1 MSPSALHML
10 AFSLRNP
17 YSLSFDRDGPFPVLY
32 RLLRTK
38 CTPTEEIDV
47 TGFENKTILITGVTS
62 GCGLRCAKAFARVA
76 CHLIVTARNREKGE
90 DAVRQII
97 DSLEPS
103 PCAAKVDLLELE
115 MASERSISAFKYK
128 LSKYASL
135 DVAILNAGVY
145 QPEFTICPETGQEE
159 TIQVNFL
166 SNCAIALLAIPSLL
180 RSHDQGRLLLISS
193 EAYAWANPKQH
204 TFSMLL
210 KQLGDPD
217 AYTSYERYHISKLL
231 VVLWVQQLATR
242 LDQNELLV
250 ACASPGFSRSS
261 LFRSFNSS
269 KIAQFLE
276 DMVCRSPDE
285 GASQYIMAAKGLDDH
300 TNGAF
305 FSDGRFREL
314 ATAAISEAATG
325 LCDSVWDGVL
335 GILPVCVQAVAQD
348 LLIPFSTQ

>member
-1 MSPSALHML
+1 ML

-103 PCAAKVDLLELE
+103 LCTAKVDLLELE
-115 MASERSISAFKYK
+115 MTSERSISAFKYK

-159 TIQVNFL
+159 TVQVNFL

-217 AYTSYERYHISKLL
+217 AYTSYERYHII
-231 VVLWVQQLATR
+231 
-242 LDQNELLV
+242 

-276 DMVCRSPDE
+276 DMVCRSSDE